1 MPLEKSRFSEYDI
14 SFFCC
19 NFVNPDK
26 GGAEERVKKIA
37 LFMMTASLAQAA

>member
-1 MPLEKSRFSEYDI
+1 MPLEKSRFPEYDS

-19 NFVNPDK
+19 NFVNSDK
-26 GGAEERVKKIA
+26 DGAEERMKKVA